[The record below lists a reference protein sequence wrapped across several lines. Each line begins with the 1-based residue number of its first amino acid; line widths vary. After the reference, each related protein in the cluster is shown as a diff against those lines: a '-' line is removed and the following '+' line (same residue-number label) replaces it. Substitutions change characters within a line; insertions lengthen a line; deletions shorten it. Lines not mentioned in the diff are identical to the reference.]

1 MPRTAR
7 CTTARHAVATGS
19 KNPLVDP
26 RAGAPVASGAM
37 ISTTRTPGALTVG
50 PLRPVILKLA
60 APAVAMMACHF
71 CFNLIDAIWVGRLIG
86 PAALAAVSTAGF
98 YVWVL
103 LSLGEMVEVG
113 LIAVAAR
120 RHGEGLPDAA
130 ARAAGAAVWYAL
142 AAGTVV
148 SLLGFALT
156 DALFHLM
163 GVPPEVTT
171 LGRAY
176 LDTWLLGGPLVFGF
190 FAIEATF
197 RASGDTR
204 TPFLLL
210 MASVVLSVGLDPL
223 LISGV
228 GPFPRLGVE
237 GAALASVMVRGGGF
251 LIGIGIAW
259 KRGLIRLDAPDWRA
273 VPTIVR
279 VGAPLS
285 LAGVLLSAIYMWL
298 TRFTSRFGTPALAAL
313 GVGHKVE
320 GLGFIAI
327 SGFALA
333 ASALVGQN
341 LGARQEA
348 RAREA
353 VRLTVGYC
361 LVVTVTTAVAFLLIP
376 GRLVALF
383 THDAQVIKDG
393 VLYLRVISFAQI
405 GQSFELILEGALAGA
420 GYTFWPQIV
429 STSLTAMRIPLGAW
443 WSRGIGLLGI
453 WLALSVTAISRGIA
467 MIVFWKA
474 GRWHAVRV

>member
-1 MPRTAR
+1 MA
-7 CTTARHAVATGS
+7 
-19 KNPLVDP
+19 
-26 RAGAPVASGAM
+26 
-37 ISTTRTPGALTVG
+37 STTRTPGALTVG
-50 PLRPVILKLA
+50 PLQPVILKLA

-156 DALFHLM
+156 DALFHVM
-163 GVPPEVTT
+163 GVPREVAT

-223 LISGV
+223 LIGGV

-259 KRGLIRLDAPDWRA
+259 RRGLIRLDAPDWRA
-273 VPTIVR
+273 VPTVFR
-279 VGAPLS
+279 VGAPLA
-285 LAGVLLSAIYMWL
+285 LAGVLLSVVYMWL
-298 TRFTSRFGTPALAAL
+298 TRYTSGFGTAALAAL

-327 SGFALA
+327 SGFALS

-341 LGARQEA
+341 LGAQQEA
-348 RAREA
+348 RARQA
-353 VRLTVGYC
+353 VRMTVGYC
-361 LVVTVTTAVAFLLIP
+361 LAVTTATAVAFLTIP
-376 GRLVALF
+376 ETLVALF
-383 THDAQVIKDG
+383 TSDAAVIADG
-393 VLYLRVISFAQI
+393 SLYLRVIAFAQI
-405 GQSFELILEGALAGA
+405 GQTFEIILEGALAGA
-420 GYTFWPQIV
+420 GYTLWPQIA
-429 STSLTAMRIPLGAW
+429 STTLTLLRVPLAAW
-443 WSRGIGLLGI
+443 WSGAIGLLGI
-453 WLALSVTAISRGIA
+453 WLALSVTAIARGIVMA
-467 MIVFWKA
+467 MFWLSGA
-474 GRWHAVRV
+474 WRRATV

>member
-1 MPRTAR
+1 MPQTAR
-7 CTTARHAVATGS
+7 CTTARHAVAAGA
-19 KNPLVDP
+19 KNSLVDP

-120 RHGEGLPDAA
+120 RHGEGFPEAA
-130 ARAAGAAVWYAL
+130 AR
-142 AAGTVV
+142 
-148 SLLGFALT
+148 
-156 DALFHLM
+156 
-163 GVPPEVTT
+163 
-171 LGRAY
+171 
-176 LDTWLLGGPLVFGF
+176 
-190 FAIEATF
+190 
-197 RASGDTR
+197 
-204 TPFLLL
+204 
-210 MASVVLSVGLDPL
+210 
-223 LISGV
+223 
-228 GPFPRLGVE
+228 

-251 LIGIGIAW
+251 LIGVGIALR
-259 KRGLIRLDAPDWRA
+259 RGLIRLDAPDWRA
-273 VPTIVR
+273 LPTIFR

-285 LAGVLLSAIYMWL
+285 LAGVLLSGIYMWL

-327 SGFALA
+327 SGFALS

-348 RAREA
+348 RARQG
-353 VRLTVGYC
+353 VRMTVGYC
-361 LVVTVTTAVAFLLIP
+361 LVVTTVTAVAFLTIP
-376 GRLVALF
+376 RTLVALF
-383 THDAQVIKDG
+383 TSDPAVIADG
-393 VLYLRVISFAQI
+393 SLYLRVIAFAQV
-405 GQSFELILEGALAGA
+405 GQTFEIILEGALAGA
-420 GYTFWPQIV
+420 GYTLWPQLT
-429 STSLTAMRIPLGAW
+429 STSLTLLRVPLAAW
-443 WSRGIGLLGI
+443 WSSAIGVLGI
-453 WLALSVTAISRGIA
+453 WLALSVTAICRGIA
-467 MIVFWKA
+467 MTLFWLMGA
-474 GRWHAVRV
+474 WRRATV

>member
-19 KNPLVDP
+19 KNQLVDP

-176 LDTWLLGGPLVFGF
+176 LDTWLLGGPLVFG
-190 FAIEATF
+190 
-197 RASGDTR
+197 
-204 TPFLLL
+204 
-210 MASVVLSVGLDPL
+210 
-223 LISGV
+223 
-228 GPFPRLGVE
+228 
-237 GAALASVMVRGGGF
+237 
-251 LIGIGIAW
+251 
-259 KRGLIRLDAPDWRA
+259 
-273 VPTIVR
+273 

-285 LAGVLLSAIYMWL
+285 LAGVLLSVVYMWL
-298 TRFTSRFGTPALAAL
+298 TRYTSRFGTAALAAL

-327 SGFALA
+327 SGFALS

-341 LGARQEA
+341 LGAQQEA
-348 RAREA
+348 RARQA
-353 VRLTVGYC
+353 VRMTVGYC
-361 LVVTVTTAVAFLLIP
+361 LVATTVTAVAFLTIP
-376 GRLVALF
+376 KTLVALF
-383 THDAQVIKDG
+383 TPDPAVIADG
-393 VLYLRVISFAQI
+393 SLYLRVIAFAQI
-405 GQSFELILEGALAGA
+405 GQTFEIILEGALAGA
-420 GYTFWPQIV
+420 GYTLWPQV
-429 STSLTAMRIPLGAW
+429 ASTTLTLLRVPLAAW
-443 WSRGIGLLGI
+443 WSSAIGLVGI
-453 WLALSVTAISRGIA
+453 WLALCVTAVARGIVMA
-467 MIVFWKA
+467 MFWLSGA
-474 GRWHAVRV
+474 WRRATV